1 MREAE
6 RWREGYGYCWMEDE
20 TYICVC
26 VCWRGVCGVEIHTHT
41 HKCTY
46 THSWPALAWFWSV
59 ARGHGGHRSQL
70 SACDGLIQT
79 PPTPDTPKP
88 PPPSLNPSSPL
99 PPPPLQQPAHAWW
112 ACLRGDVL
120 RRGVDEGEPASI
132 LTAACIRTC
141 PPVTLT
147 QPLCWLH
154 IC

>member
-6 RWREGYGYCWMEDE
+6 RWREGYGCCWMEDE
-20 TYICVC
+20 TSICVC
-26 VCWRGVCGVEIHTHT
+26 RGVVGLKCSHMHTCT
-41 HKCTY
+41 H

-79 PPTPDTPKP
+79 PPPPLRPDTPKP
-88 PPPSLNPSSPL
+88 PRPCLNPSSP
-99 PPPPLQQPAHAWW
+99 PPPSLSSSSAAGP
-112 ACLRGDVL
+112 CLVGMFE
-120 RRGVDEGEPASI
+120 RRRIEEGEPVSI
-132 LTAACIRTC
+132 LIVACIGTC
-141 PPVTLT
+141 PPVTFT